1 MKNRL
6 LFSPFTIKDVTLKNR
21 IVMSPM
27 CMYSAANKKGFLEDF
42 HFTHYISRA
51 VGQVG
56 LIILEATAV
65 TPEGRISEL
74 DLGIWEDDHI
84 IKLAELVQ
92 QIKSYGAKTGI
103 QLAHAGRKSN
113 VSGDIFAPSSIPFDQ
128 NSRTPKELTKE
139 QIKETVE
146 KFQLGAKRAK
156 DAGFDIIEIHAAHG
170 YLINEFLSP
179 LSNKRNDEYGGSLE
193 NRYRFLKE
201 VIQAVRKVWEGP
213 LFVRV
218 SASDYVEGGSTIN
231 DYVQIAKWLKEDGVD
246 LIDVSSGGLVPA
258 NIDVYP
264 GYQVPF
270 SEKIRQEANIK
281 TGAVGLITSPLQ
293 AEEILKNNRAD
304 LIFVARELLRN
315 PYWPYHAANELNA
328 KIESPTQYERGWRV

>member
-1 MKNRL
+1 MKDRL

-27 CMYSAANKKGFLEDF
+27 CMYSATNKKGFLEDF

-65 TPEGRISEL
+65 APEGRISEL

-193 NRYRFLKE
+193 NRYLFLKE

-258 NIDVYP
+258 NIDVLSR
-264 GYQVPF
+264 VP
-270 SEKIRQEANIK
+270 SAI
-281 TGAVGLITSPLQ
+281 
-293 AEEILKNNRAD
+293 
-304 LIFVARELLRN
+304 
-315 PYWPYHAANELNA
+315 
-328 KIESPTQYERGWRV
+328 

>member
-1 MKNRL
+1 MKDRL

-65 TPEGRISEL
+65 APEGRISEL

-201 VIQAVRKVWEGP
+201 VIQAVRKVWKGP

>member
-1 MKNRL
+1 
-6 LFSPFTIKDVTLKNR
+6 
-21 IVMSPM
+21 
-27 CMYSAANKKGFLEDF
+27 
-42 HFTHYISRA
+42 
-51 VGQVG
+51 
-56 LIILEATAV
+56 
-65 TPEGRISEL
+65 
-74 DLGIWEDDHI
+74 
-84 IKLAELVQ
+84 
-92 QIKSYGAKTGI
+92 
-103 QLAHAGRKSN
+103 
-113 VSGDIFAPSSIPFDQ
+113 
-128 NSRTPKELTKE
+128 
-139 QIKETVE
+139 
-146 KFQLGAKRAK
+146 
-156 DAGFDIIEIHAAHG
+156 
-170 YLINEFLSP
+170 
-179 LSNKRNDEYGGSLE
+179 
-193 NRYRFLKE
+193 
-201 VIQAVRKVWEGP
+201 

>member
-1 MKNRL
+1 
-6 LFSPFTIKDVTLKNR
+6 
-21 IVMSPM
+21 
-27 CMYSAANKKGFLEDF
+27 MYSAANKKGFLEDF

-328 KIESPTQYERGWRV
+328 KIESPTQYERGWHV

>member
-1 MKNRL
+1 MKDRL

-201 VIQAVRKVWEGP
+201 VIQAVRKVWEGS

>member
-1 MKNRL
+1 MKDRL

-201 VIQAVRKVWEGP
+201 VIQAVRKVWKGP

>member
-1 MKNRL
+1 MKDRL

-139 QIKETVE
+139 QIKETVK

>member
-1 MKNRL
+1 M
-6 LFSPFTIKDVTLKNR
+6 
-21 IVMSPM
+21 
-27 CMYSAANKKGFLEDF
+27 
-42 HFTHYISRA
+42 
-51 VGQVG
+51 GQVG